1 MGRPE
6 LLGSAADSRS
16 IRRHRQTAAVKGHS
30 IIISS
35 QWESRAAPKHGLCIV
50 IDAVQN
56 VIADSL
62 GQLRGIVPGFRILL
76 IQVVLQG
83 AIRLSLENRHHEFTD
98 IQTDLPVIPT
108 LPLLRILH
116 QMLRK
121 VPHQLCGV
129 QSVDRLVQSRSNVRQ
144 LQNTLGVTGGCTG
157 RGGIQPFL
165 VCLKGLQ
172 QIVQHFRQ
180 QGKVPTVQILQL
192 LPEFSQRVCHVRA
205 LTHAVVGP
213 IVLLDTVHVVFIGSL
228 VADAKETVRAEISA
242 GLDKPVRRT
251 VQIRL
256 FVSFISLDLL
266 DRAFHSRL
274 QVIAVAAEQE
284 CRVIGAQFRILCNI
298 TQLPEGSANQG
309 VIRCIFVQEA
319 PGQFSL
325 QRSAVFQALPLTAGA
340 PVAGRRVPGTRRLSV
355 RLNAERA
362 QIVYVDIRQHQVRA
376 SVCHVVVYLLGRQAD
391 LIHPI
396 AYRVLGEPQI

>member
-1 MGRPE
+1 MNGPNLDVYIFAGLSGGTGSGCFLDTCYIVQKALEGMRGPK

-30 IIISS
+30 IIPLS
-35 QWESRAAPKHGLCIV
+35 QRESLTAPKHGLCIV

-83 AIRLSLENRHHEFTD
+83 AVRLSLENRHHEFTD

-116 QMLRK
+116 QMLHK

-129 QSVDRLVQSRSNVRQ
+129 QFVDCLVQFRFDVRQ
-144 LQNTLGVTGGCTG
+144 LQNTLGVTGRCTG
-157 RGGIQPFL
+157 RRGIQPL
-165 VCLKGLQ
+165 LILLKGLQ
-172 QIVQHFRQ
+172 QIVQHLRQ

-192 LPEFSQRVCHVRA
+192 LPEFPQRVLYIRT
-205 LTHAVVGP
+205 LTHIVIGP
-213 IVLLDTVHVVFIGSL
+213 IVLLDAVHVVVIGPL
-228 VADAKETVRAEISA
+228 VADAKETVRAEIGA
-242 GLDKPVRRT
+242 GLDNPVRRT

-256 FVSFISLDLL
+256 LVPFLSLDLL
-266 DRAFHSRL
+266 DRAFYSRL
-274 QVIAVAAEQE
+274 QVIAVAAKQE
-284 CRVIGAQFRILCNI
+284 CRIIGAQFRILCNI

-319 PGQFSL
+319 LGQFSL
-325 QRSAVFQALPLTAGA
+325 QRSAVSPAQRGFSRAAPHSGSTSCGPPCPREPPPLPWAA
-340 PVAGRRVPGTRRLSV
+340 
-355 RLNAERA
+355 
-362 QIVYVDIRQHQVRA
+362 
-376 SVCHVVVYLLGRQAD
+376 
-391 LIHPI
+391 
-396 AYRVLGEPQI
+396 